1 MVRPYISQ
9 QLTLN
14 EMKKYLSILMLAS
27 GVASMLA
34 EAPAGYYSSLEGKKG
49 DELKNAVKAVAQPEG
64 FEVVSYGDDT
74 WTAFQKTDV
83 RVVEGRQIWRDM
95 YSNRMVYTATGHDG
109 LNIEHSVA
117 NSWWGGKNGNLAA
130 YSDLIHLNPSDAD
143 ANNKKSNHPLGK
155 VADARLYDNGISK
168 IGTPASGFGGGAPTV
183 FEPADEY
190 KGDFARA
197 YLYIFT
203 AYSDISWKEDAN
215 GKYMLNINPGAT
227 NPQAWVTDML
237 LAWSAA
243 DPVDDV
249 EMARNEEIYEI
260 QHNRNPFID
269 FPALGEYIYG
279 SKKGEAFSV
288 AANKSVTINRPAE
301 PTATGLWLTG
311 VNTYSGRY
319 WDDNKVSFDCT
330 EGNLWISC
338 DGSTYQR
345 FGSQISLPQ
354 PKAHGEKHSLRAY
367 TTDDPN
373 GEGLRSPIVYVTMTA
388 KDASVT
394 DYTGAVWTPVTMT
407 SEITPDSYYLILS
420 ENVKHVMGYEANNY
434 LPMCGFPQFDGD
446 NITCISDEAALV
458 RFVPVTGTPG
468 QYTLS
473 ISDPLG
479 NMKGYWQTN
488 SSNKMKLNATSGTAA
503 EVSVNEKG
511 QAIIKFTANGSLQY
525 NKTQPRFTNYTSNQ
539 GAVVLYKFKEFP
551 EEGSGVIA
559 PSVEEEAPVAVSGRN
574 IIVPEG
580 GAVYDLNGRRV
591 SGLDL
596 APGIYVA
603 VTPQGRSAKIAIW

>member
-1 MVRPYISQ
+1 
-9 QLTLN
+9 
-14 EMKKYLSILMLAS
+14 MKKITFLLMLAS
-27 GVASMLA
+27 GMASMLA

-49 DELKNAVKAVAQPEG
+49 DELKNAVKAVSMPED
-64 FEVVSYGDDT
+64 FEMVSYGEDS

-83 RVVEGRQIWRDM
+83 RTVEGRQIWRDM
-95 YSNRMVYTATGHDG
+95 YSNRMVYVSTGHDG

-117 NSWWGGKNGNLAA
+117 NSWWGGKNGSREA
-130 YSDLIHLNPSDAD
+130 YSDLMHLNPSDAD

-168 IGTPASGFGGGAPTV
+168 IGTPFSGFGGGAATV
-183 FEPADEY
+183 FEPVDEY

-203 AYSDISWKEDAN
+203 AYADIPWKEDAN
-215 GKYMLNINPGAT
+215 GKYMLDIAT
-227 NPQAWVTDML
+227 GSVKPQAWVIDML
-237 LAWSAA
+237 LSWAAA

-249 EMARNEEIYEI
+249 EMARNEEIYKI

-279 SKKGEAFSV
+279 SKKGEAFATASNK
-288 AANKSVTINRPAE
+288 AAEVNRPAE
-301 PTATGLWLTG
+301 PVATGLWLTG

-319 WDDNKVSFDCT
+319 WTDNSLSFDYT

-338 DGSTYQR
+338 DGGSYQQY
-345 FGSQISLPQ
+345 GSQITIPQ
-354 PKAHGEKHSLRAY
+354 AKAHGEKHTIRAY
-367 TTDDPN
+367 TTEDPN
-373 GEGLRSPIVYVTMTA
+373 GEGLRSPIVYVTMTG
-388 KDASVT
+388 KDTSVT

-420 ENVKHVMGYEANNY
+420 ENVKHVMSYEGSNF
-434 LPMCGFPQFDGD
+434 LQMCGFPRFDGD

-458 RFVPVTGTPG
+458 RFVPVSGAES
-468 QYTLS
+468 QYTLL

-479 NMKGYWQTN
+479 KEKGYWQAN
-488 SSNKMKLNATSGTAA
+488 ASNKMKLNAASGTAA
-503 EVSVNEKG
+503 EVTVDENG
-511 QAIIKFTANGSLQY
+511 RAIIKFSVNGSLQY
-525 NKTQPRFTNYTSNQ
+525 NKTQPRFTNYATNQ

-551 EEGSGVIA
+551 QPGSGIET
-559 PSVEEEAPVAVSGRN
+559 PSIIEEAPVAVSSRD

-591 SGLDL
+591 SGMNL
-596 APGIYVA
+596 APGVYVA
-603 VTPQGRSAKIAIW
+603 VTPQGRAVKIAIR